1 MAELHNT
8 LMGRKLLEVIIPDI
22 AINLDRIADALEHLA
37 IRDKIEIE
45 LCQIQDEN
53 GDYFLDEEY
62 MHQVLDEKIQKVKEL
77 RS

>member
-1 MAELHNT
+1 MAQLHDT

-22 AINLDRIADALEHLA
+22 AINLDRIADALEHAA

-45 LCQIQDEN
+45 LCQIEDEN
-53 GDYFLDEEY
+53 GNYFLDEEY
-62 MHQVLDEKIQKVKEL
+62 MHQMLDEKIQKVKEL